1 MLETSRN
8 LGLKS
13 GVALIALVAAAPLL
27 AQGPAPSPAAE
38 NEGVTDIIVTAQR
51 RAENVQ
57 DVPISISAFSSD
69 QLRSQGVSSA
79 LELGNF
85 VPNLIAQNNT
95 GVGSANAY
103 FLRGLGSTETI
114 PTFDPPV
121 GTYVDDVY
129 LSRQNANNLNL
140 FDVER
145 VEVLR
150 GPQGTLFGRNTTGG
164 AINVI
169 LREPGKEF
177 DGYAE
182 IGYGRYN
189 KKLIRGSVDIP
200 LAPTFSVKLSG
211 YWQDDDGYVKNT
223 TTGESLNDDDGW
235 GARIGIHGDLGA
247 NVRWNAS
254 YAHIVANG
262 ENILNYDCNPANA
275 TDCSG
280 RFATTGLRQTQTG
293 SQFAGLA
300 VPIAGVKAN
309 FPLGNFTTSEL
320 VTSKLDWDIG
330 THATLTAITG
340 YLSQS
345 QKYALDF
352 FDGRAGPSLNV
363 PNPPVT
369 GNARGGFVII
379 NDGLAQQFSQE
390 VKLTGSI
397 GDKLIDYV
405 AGVYYIKEDVRTD
418 FADVFAGSLTLGDRI
433 LFNSTEAIAGYAQGD
448 LNLGQ
453 FKFTAGIRYTDEVK
467 KIHFQDNRP
476 ACQLAT
482 AAVTCLFDQN
492 FVVPANGTTIP
503 AAVAIPLRQQV
514 KVWTP
519 RFALNWKPSDNIL
532 LFVSATKGFKSGG
545 WNARAT
551 TAQGVLPFGPETV
564 WSYEGGV
571 KAELFD
577 RRLRAN
583 ISVYQEDVS
592 DLQILSAGVSATGAL
607 AFSTRNFANYRNRG
621 VEAEFTIVPVKGL
634 NLFVNVGYQDDK
646 YILKNQPAFDQYGFQ
661 SVADQLAA
669 CRAALAAGKI
679 PTGPNTPATLPPI
692 SACAN
697 GIVTAQGTIS
707 SPVRT
712 PDITLSLGGSYRAEV
727 GGGYSIVPSVAASY
741 HSSQEV
747 SIANLTVY
755 TGAITGTNG
764 TFAFNPNSGTP
775 VIGSFS
781 PAAWLVNA
789 GLALNAPSDRWQLSV
804 QCTNCFDKAY
814 TQSALSNTTYL
825 NPPMSWQI
833 RARYN
838 FK

>member
-1 MLETSRN
+1 MIVKS
-8 LGLKS
+8 LKT
-13 GVALIALVAAAPLL
+13 GTALLAIMSAAPVM
-27 AQGPAPSPAAE
+27 AQDRPPVDK
-38 NEGVTDIIVTAQR
+38 EGVSDIVVTAQR

-69 QLRSQGVSSA
+69 QLRASGVGSA
-79 LELGNF
+79 LEIGNL

-121 GTYVDDVY
+121 GTYGDDIY

-169 LREPGKEF
+169 LREPGKDF
-177 DGYAE
+177 GGYAE
-182 IGYGRYN
+182 VGYGRYH
-189 KKLIRGSVDIP
+189 KKLARGSVDIP

-211 YWQDDDGYVKNT
+211 YWQDDDGYVKNI
-223 TTGESLNDDDGW
+223 TTGEMLNDDDGW
-235 GARIGIHGDLGA
+235 GARIGIHGDLSS

-254 YAHIVANG
+254 YAHIAANG
-262 ENILNYDCNPANA
+262 ENILNFDCNPANQSQ
-275 TDCSG
+275 CNG
-280 RFATTGLRQTQTG
+280 RFATTGLRQNFAGG
-293 SQFAGLA
+293 SQFAALT
-300 VPIAGVKAN
+300 VPVSGRKAN
-309 FPLGNFTTSEL
+309 YPLGNKTDTDL
-320 VTSKLDWDIG
+320 VTSKLDIDVAPK
-330 THATLTAITG
+330 TTVSLITG
-340 YLSQS
+340 YLSQV
-345 QKYALDF
+345 QQYNLDF
-352 FDGRAGPSLNV
+352 FDGRTGPSLNV

-369 GNARGGFVII
+369 GNPRGGFVIL
-379 NDGLAQQFSQE
+379 NDGQAEQISQE
-390 VKLTGSI
+390 AKITGTV
-397 GDKLIDYV
+397 GDKLFDYV
-405 AGVYYIKEDVRTD
+405 AGIYYIREDVRTD
-418 FADVFAGSLTLGDRI
+418 FADVFSGSLTLGDRI
-433 LFNSTEAIAGYAQGD
+433 LKNSTEAVAGYAQGD
-448 LNLGQ
+448 LNLGR
-453 FKFTAGIRYTDEVK
+453 FKFTAGIRYTDEIK
-467 KIHFQDNRP
+467 KISFFDSRP

-482 AAVTCLFDQN
+482 AAASCLFDKN
-492 FVVPANGTTIP
+492 FIVPANGTTIP
-503 AAVAIPLRQQV
+503 VAVPIPLRQQA

-519 RFALNWKPSDNIL
+519 RFAVNIKPTDDVL

-551 TAQGVLPFGPETV
+551 TAQGVLPFGRETV
-564 WSYEGGV
+564 WSYEAGV

-583 ISVYQEDVS
+583 ISVYQADVT

-607 AFSTRNFANYRNRG
+607 AFSTRNFADYRNRG

-634 NLFVNVGYQDDK
+634 NLFANIGYQNDK
-646 YILKNQPAFDQYGFQ
+646 YILKSGQPAFDQYGFQ
-661 SVADQLAA
+661 SVSDQLAA

-679 PTGPNTPATLPPI
+679 PTGPNVPATLPPI

-697 GIVTAQGTIS
+697 GIVTAQGTIA

-712 PDITLSLGGSYRAEV
+712 PELTLALGGSYRAEL
-727 GGGYSIVPSVAASY
+727 GGGYALVPSVAASY
-741 HSSQEV
+741 RSSQQV

-764 TFAFNPNSGTP
+764 TFAFNPNAGTP

-781 PAAWLVNA
+781 APAWLFNA
-789 GLALNAPSDRWQLSV
+789 GLALNAPDDRWQLSV

-825 NPPMSWQI
+825 NPPMSWQA
-833 RARYN
+833 RARYK
-838 FK
+838 F

>member
-1 MLETSRN
+1 MTRKN
-8 LGLKS
+8 LKTGCAVLALVLATPALAQTPPPAPAE
-13 GVALIALVAAAPLL
+13 GVA
-27 AQGPAPSPAAE
+27 
-38 NEGVTDIIVTAQR
+38 DIIVTAQR

-57 DVPISISAFSSD
+57 DVPIAISAFSSD
-69 QLRSQGVSSA
+69 QLRAQGVSSA
-79 LELGNF
+79 LELGGF

-103 FLRGLGSTETI
+103 YLRGLGSTETI

-177 DGYAE
+177 GGYAE

-189 KKLIRGSVDIP
+189 KKLARGSVDIP
-200 LAPTFSVKLSG
+200 LAPTFSIKVSG
-211 YWQDDDGYVKNT
+211 YWQKDDGYVRNI
-223 TTGESLNDDDGW
+223 TTGERLNDDDGW
-235 GARIGIHGDLGA
+235 GVRLGLHGDLSS

-254 YAHIVANG
+254 YARIAANG
-262 ENILNYDCNPANA
+262 ENILNYDCNPANQSQ
-275 TDCSG
+275 CEG
-280 RFATTGLRQTQTG
+280 RFATTGLRENFNG
-293 SQFAGLA
+293 SQFAGLS
-300 VPIAGVKAN
+300 VPISGRKARY
-309 FPLGNFTTSEL
+309 PLGNKTDTDL
-320 VTSKLDWDIG
+320 VTSKLDWDVAPG
-330 THATLTAITG
+330 TTLTSITG
-340 YLSQS
+340 YLNQV
-345 QKYALDF
+345 QQYALDF
-352 FDGRAGPSLNV
+352 FDGRSGPSLNV
-363 PNPPVT
+363 PNPPVV
-369 GNARGGFVII
+369 GNPRGGFVII
-379 NDGLAQQFSQE
+379 NDGAAQQFTQE
-390 VKLTGSI
+390 VKLTGGI
-397 GDKLIDYV
+397 ADKLIEYV
-405 AGVYYIKEDVRTD
+405 AGVYYIREDVRTD
-418 FADVFAGSLTLGDRI
+418 FADVFAGSLTLGDRV
-433 LFNSTEAIAGYAQGD
+433 LKNSTEAIAGYAQGD
-448 LNLGQ
+448 LNIGQ
-453 FKFTAGIRYTDEVK
+453 FKLTAGVRYTDEIK
-467 KIHFQDNRP
+467 KISFFDNRP

-482 AAVTCLFDQN
+482 APATCLFDKN

-503 AAVAIPLRQQV
+503 VAVPIPRRQEA
-514 KVWTP
+514 KLWTP
-519 RFALNWKPSDNIL
+519 RFALNWKPSRDL
-532 LFVSATKGFKSGG
+532 LFYVSATRGFKSGG

-583 ISVYQEDVS
+583 ISVYQADVS
-592 DLQILSAGVSATGAL
+592 DLQILTAGVSATGAL
-607 AFSTRNFANYRNRG
+607 AFSTRNFADYRNRG
-621 VEAEFTIVPVKGL
+621 VEAEFTIVPVRGL
-634 NLFVNVGYQDDK
+634 NLFANIGYQDDK
-646 YILKNQPAFDQYGFQ
+646 YLLKKGQAAFDQYGFQ

-669 CRAALAAGKI
+669 CRAALAAGKV
-679 PTGPNTPATLPPI
+679 PTGPNTPATLPSI

-697 GIVTAQGTIS
+697 GIVTAQGTIA

-712 PDITLSLGGSYRAEV
+712 PDWTLALGGSYRAEL
-727 GGGYSIVPSVAASY
+727 GGGYSLVPSVTGSY
-741 HSSQEV
+741 HSDQQV
-747 SIANLTVY
+747 ATANLTVY
-755 TGAITGTNG
+755 TGAIMGTNG
-764 TFAFNPNSGTP
+764 TFAYNPNSGTP

-781 PAAWLVNA
+781 PAAWLFNA
-789 GLALNAPSDRWQLSV
+789 SIALNAPEDRWQLSA

-833 RARYN
+833 RARYK
-838 FK
+838 F